1 MMRTL
6 AMTSLNNQQAAAACA
21 ATIRTLNDAFRRN
34 PAASRLMLTA
44 GVQALPQ
51 SDRLALLAAVM
62 IFGDFNAS
70 NDPYNEHDFGAL
82 DRGDVSYFWKIDYY
96 DRDFELG
103 SPDPADPHVTRRVLT
118 IMRAD
123 EY

>member
-1 MMRTL
+1 MRSL
-6 AMTSLNNQQAAAACA
+6 AMNLSNHQQEAANCA
-21 ATIRTLNDAFRRN
+21 ATIRTLNDAFRRS
-34 PAASRLMLTA
+34 PSAGRVMLTA
-44 GVQALPQ
+44 GVQALPEGE
-51 SDRLALLAAVM
+51 RLALLAAVM
-62 IFGDFNAS
+62 TFDAFNTS

-82 DRGDVSYFWKIDYY
+82 DRDDVSYFWKIDYY
-96 DRDFELG
+96 DRDFEMG

>member
-1 MMRTL
+1 MGSH
-6 AMTSLNNQQAAAACA
+6 AMNPSNHQQEAAGCA
-21 ATIRTLNDAFRRN
+21 AIIRTLNDAFRRN
-34 PAASRLMLTA
+34 PAAGRLMLTA
-44 GVQALPQ
+44 GVQALPESEQ
-51 SDRLALLAAVM
+51 LALLAAVM
-62 IFGDFNAS
+62 MFRDFNAG

-96 DRDFELG
+96 DQDFGMG

>member
-1 MMRTL
+1 MRSL
-6 AMTSLNNQQAAAACA
+6 AMNLSNHQQGAADCA

-34 PAASRLMLTA
+34 PTAGRVMLTA

-51 SDRLALLAAVM
+51 SDRFALMAAV
-62 IFGDFNAS
+62 ITFNDFNAG

-96 DRDFELG
+96 DQDYEMG

>member
-1 MMRTL
+1 M
-6 AMTSLNNQQAAAACA
+6 SLSNHQQEAADCA
-21 ATIRTLNDAFRRN
+21 ATIRALNDAFRCN
-34 PAASRLMLTA
+34 PAAGRVMLSA

-51 SDRLALLAAVM
+51 SERLALLAEVM
-62 IFGDFNAS
+62 TFNDFNAG

-82 DRGDVSYFWKIDYY
+82 DRGDVSFFWKIDYY
-96 DRDFELG
+96 DQDYEMG
-103 SPDPADPHVTRRVLT
+103 SPDPADSHVTRRVLT